1 MTTKVQLVI
10 LISQKKFQKFY
21 VKVKEWGYMV
31 FLKLFFRQGFS
42 QNFSTPRTF
51 AKVLRVITCVFYRIV
66 LSRCLLIS

>member
-21 VKVKEWGYMV
+21 VKVREWGYV
-31 FLKLFFRQGFS
+31 GGAIDFFKQGFS

-51 AKVLRVITCVFYRIV
+51 AKVLRVVICVFGRIV
-66 LSRCLLIS
+66 LMYCLSIS